1 MRQFSSS
8 IPRFFLLP
16 EQNQLILE
24 LVPPPFLTVNK
35 GVQKNVNITFRKKK
49 KLVMD

>member
-8 IPRFFLLP
+8 IQRFFLLP

-24 LVPPPFLTVNK
+24 LIPPFLTVNK
-35 GVQKNVNITFRKKK
+35 GVQKNVNIMFRKKK
-49 KLVMD
+49 HVMD